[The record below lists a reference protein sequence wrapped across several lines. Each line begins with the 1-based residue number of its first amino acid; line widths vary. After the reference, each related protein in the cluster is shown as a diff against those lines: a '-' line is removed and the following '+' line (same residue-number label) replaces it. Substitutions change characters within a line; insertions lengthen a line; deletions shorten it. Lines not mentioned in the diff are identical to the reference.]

1 MFYMKKTGEGYLQ
14 SLKRYLLLVQLFMKK
29 NTIHQFCKKWE
40 ENSTKCKLAKA
51 TRSFHRR
58 NTKEALRS
66 KNKNATNPV
75 SCPWQRLMIIINLPL
90 VALAVAEHWANQ
102 QNLEEIFSTKPGK
115 TYKPTC
121 FRGAFS
127 GIPRK
132 TLSLNGFTGVYWG
145 GKNKRT
151 IY

>member
-1 MFYMKKTGEGYLQ
+1 
-14 SLKRYLLLVQLFMKK
+14 
-29 NTIHQFCKKWE
+29 
-40 ENSTKCKLAKA
+40 
-51 TRSFHRR
+51 
-58 NTKEALRS
+58 
-66 KNKNATNPV
+66 
-75 SCPWQRLMIIINLPL
+75 MIIINLPL

-145 GKNKRT
+145 EKNKRT